1 VVDIQ
6 VFACSS
12 SKESLESFKTC
23 IINIFFLKLTV
34 FMFGFEEGEL
44 RNTVMFAG
52 MKENER

>member
-1 VVDIQ
+1 VDIQ